1 MNYSSSLANDLTA
14 LVLDTSVLINL
25 HASRHGGRILDSLPN
40 EILVPEIVV
49 AEFGHDTSRAQGQHR
64 FIQELIA
71 ACKVEVAAL
80 SDSELQIF
88 DGLVSGSPSLGD
100 GEAATIAVAAHRI
113 LLPVIDDQR
122 GRLRAQAICSG
133 KRPAWSLDFFR
144 HPAVVADLGTRRA
157 SDALYLALRD
167 GRMRIHEDHCDSV
180 VSLIGV
186 QHALE
191 CTSLP
196 KYRERRELWRLKDDC
211 RLNVVSPEAES

>member
-1 MNYSSSLANDLTA
+1 MNYSSSLANDLTS

-40 EILVPEIVV
+40 EILVPGIVV
-49 AEFGHDTSRAQGQHR
+49 AEFQRDTSRAQGQHQ

-71 ACKVEVAAL
+71 ARKVRVATL
-80 SDSELQIF
+80 SEAEYQVF
-88 DGLVSGSPSLGD
+88 DRLASGSPSLGD
-100 GEAATIAVAAHRI
+100 GEAATIAVATHRL

-122 GRLRAQAICSG
+122 GRLQAQASCPG

-144 HPAVVADLGTRRA
+144 HPAVVADLGTACA

-167 GRMRIHEDHCDSV
+167 GRMRIHEDHCDFV
-180 VSLIGV
+180 VRIIGV
-186 QHALE
+186 QQALE

-196 KYRERRELWRLKDDC
+196 KYRERRDLWKTEVDNRLSA
-211 RLNVVSPEAES
+211 VSLEA

>member
-1 MNYSSSLANDLTA
+1 MNYSSSLANDLTS

-40 EILVPEIVV
+40 EVLVPGIVV
-49 AEFGHDTSRAQGQHR
+49 AEFQRDTNRAQGQHH

-71 ACKVEVAAL
+71 ARKVRVATL
-80 SDSELQIF
+80 SESEYQEF
-88 DGLVSGSPSLGD
+88 DRLVSGSPSLGD
-100 GEAATIAVAAHRI
+100 GEAATIAVAAQRL

-122 GRLRAQAICSG
+122 GRLRAQASCSG

-144 HPAVVADLGTRRA
+144 HPEVVADLGTACA

-167 GRMRIHEDHCDSV
+167 GRMRIHEDHCDFV

-186 QHALE
+186 QQALE

-196 KYRERRELWRLKDDC
+196 KYRERRDLWKTEVDNR
-211 RLNVVSPEAES
+211 VSAVSLEA